1 LGCINYPKCRGARD
15 LPEKF
20 VEFVSPTVVLSKE
33 INEQLP
39 LCARHARVHENFTL
53 LFVTRVLVA
62 GKIAGMNSLS
72 SPPAAE
78 SGERWRFLRD
88 VMVFQL
94 KLLLDNL
101 RDFALV
107 PISLV
112 AALID
117 LVYKGEREGALFY
130 KVLRWGAHSEE
141 VIDVYSAIEHYP
153 AGNFKVNPAYTVDAV
168 IARLEGVVVREYE
181 KGGTAASIK
190 AALDR
195 AIDQLHRETKEKG
208 DRARDV
214 VARAADK
221 LRINVGTLPAE
232 QKEKVEGAIEKDER
246 EGDG

>member
-1 LGCINYPKCRGARD
+1 
-15 LPEKF
+15 
-20 VEFVSPTVVLSKE
+20 
-33 INEQLP
+33 
-39 LCARHARVHENFTL
+39 
-53 LFVTRVLVA
+53 
-62 GKIAGMNSLS
+62 MNSLS
-72 SPPAAE
+72 PPPPAR

-88 VMVFQL
+88 VVVFQL

-141 VIDVYSAIEHYP
+141 VINVYSAIEDHP
-153 AGNFKVNPAYTVDAV
+153 PGSFKVNPAYTVDAV
-168 IARLEGVVVREYE
+168 IARLEGVLVREYE

-190 AALDR
+190 AAMDR

-208 DRARDV
+208 DRARDA

-221 LRINVGTLPAE
+221 LRLTIGTLPSE
-232 QKEKVEGAIEKDER
+232 QEEKLEGNKREGNYEVQER
-246 EGDG
+246 ESDEGNSCA

>member
-1 LGCINYPKCRGARD
+1 M
-15 LPEKF
+15 
-20 VEFVSPTVVLSKE
+20 
-33 INEQLP
+33 
-39 LCARHARVHENFTL
+39 
-53 LFVTRVLVA
+53 FVTRILLPA
-62 GKIAGMNSLS
+62 RLTDMSSLS
-72 SPPAAE
+72 SSPPGG

-88 VMVFQL
+88 VIVFQL

-141 VIDVYSAIEHYP
+141 VIDVYSAIEHQP
-153 AGNFKVNPAYTVDAV
+153 PGSFKVNPSYRVDSV

-190 AALDR
+190 AAVDR

-214 VARAADK
+214 VAGATDK
-221 LRINVGTLPAE
+221 LRVKIGPLQTEQE
-232 QKEKVEGAIEKDER
+232 QKVEEAIDKEHER
-246 EGDG
+246 DG